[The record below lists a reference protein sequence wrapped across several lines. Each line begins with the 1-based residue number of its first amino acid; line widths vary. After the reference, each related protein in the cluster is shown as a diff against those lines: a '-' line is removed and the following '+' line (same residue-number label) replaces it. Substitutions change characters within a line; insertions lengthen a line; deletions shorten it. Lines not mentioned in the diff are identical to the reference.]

1 MILTQQTAYIK
12 NRFIGEGGRLIS
24 DIVNICDR
32 NNIGGFLVT
41 IDIEKGFDS
50 LDQPGRFIKIWF
62 WSKLRHLG

>member
-1 MILTQQTAYIK
+1 M
-12 NRFIGEGGRLIS
+12 GEGGRLIS
-24 DIVNICDR
+24 DIVNICYH